1 VNTLAIAV
9 LCQIISDLLW
19 RAGYVL
25 QSHIA
30 LGIAA
35 WFAMIYL
42 IVKLVEGINIEAR
55 VEAWLVRRKQR
66 RLINGRPPAPQRKY
80 DPRD

>member
-1 VNTLAIAV
+1 MNTLAIAV
-9 LCQIISDLLW
+9 LSQIISDLLW

-25 QSHIA
+25 YSHIA
-30 LGIAA
+30 LGVAA

-42 IVKLVEGINIEAR
+42 IIKMVEGVNIEDR
-55 VEAWLVRRKQR
+55 IELWLMRRKKR
-66 RLINGRPPAPQRKY
+66 RLINGRPPAPKREY

>member
-1 VNTLAIAV
+1 VSTLAIAV

-25 QSHIA
+25 PSHIA

-42 IVKLVEGINIEAR
+42 FIKMVEGINIEQR
-55 VEAWLVRRKQR
+55 VERWLERRKKR
-66 RLINGRPPAPQRKY
+66 RYTNGRPPAPQREY